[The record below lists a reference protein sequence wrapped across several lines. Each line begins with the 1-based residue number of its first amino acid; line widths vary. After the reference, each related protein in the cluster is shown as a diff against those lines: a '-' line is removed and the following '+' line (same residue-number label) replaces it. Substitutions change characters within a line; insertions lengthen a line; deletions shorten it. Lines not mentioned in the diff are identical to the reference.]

1 MRQTTQA
8 KILRGD
14 SSARDGDDNGEL
26 WKKGV
31 HKCDWWVKE
40 KARAILMCW
49 KLPWSMLRQIAWFV
63 DRGFDQRAQ
72 R

>member
-8 KILRGD
+8 KILCDD

-40 KARAILMCW
+40 KARAN
-49 KLPWSMLRQIAWFV
+49 SM
-63 DRGFDQRAQ
+63 
-72 R
+72 